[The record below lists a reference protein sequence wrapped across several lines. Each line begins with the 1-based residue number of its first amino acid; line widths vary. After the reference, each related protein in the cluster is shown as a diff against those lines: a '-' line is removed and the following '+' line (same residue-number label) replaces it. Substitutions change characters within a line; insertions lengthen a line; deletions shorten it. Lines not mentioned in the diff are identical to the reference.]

1 MVHHPVRKSQIRR
14 EHLLPGR
21 EIHATEPSGSSSHWR
36 IQLQRLIPKIWG
48 GSVRG
53 GGFHASENRDH
64 RLGWRAIFRE
74 NTLHST
80 NSTIICKSMVFAN
93 IFSFDLVRHNIF
105 VEILALLA
113 DLRKAKRNCYHVCLS
128 FLILKELY
136 LDEVLLRFHKKFLSN
151 LNHNVSR
158 HCSLK
163 S

>member
-1 MVHHPVRKSQIRR
+1 MNNFKFIQQ
-14 EHLLPGR
+14 LLF
-21 EIHATEPSGSSSHWR
+21 
-36 IQLQRLIPKIWG
+36 LKLVK
-48 GSVRG
+48 V
-53 GGFHASENRDH
+53 N
-64 RLGWRAIFRE
+64 
-74 NTLHST
+74 
-80 NSTIICKSMVFAN
+80 TIICKSMVFAN

-163 S
+163 KLISELKLHRWNISNFRWFWSSQEKVLARLVLFINL